1 LALLGKKKKEAEE
14 ALTSAKKIIIKVK
27 KMGMDTKDAEKMY
40 LVAKRD
46 LKNKRYG
53 PALEAFIISK
63 KMAKTTYA
71 EGISGMLELRI
82 KDLDEK
88 ISKMNM
94 KNIKTGKVEKLLNE
108 AKSSRKKKVKDIREG
123 IKIAKEGLRIAE
135 KRLSKFDIVSGYM
148 AKIRSLIR
156 EFEDYNPNIET
167 IKGYRERLNAVTEL
181 LNKGKIRSSEEMVK
195 ELNKKIKKEYKSFK
209 AAHKSVDSVKK
220 IISDA
225 DLLGANFQ
233 YQDEL
238 EEVQNLLLKGEF
250 SEAQILSDKTSKDI
264 FPILQDYKEAKHH
277 VDSAQSKVL
286 DVKNWGFSTYEV
298 EKILDMA
305 KEALKNHDFKEA
317 KVKAEECIKKGGNIR
332 ERHKESLELIQ
343 KAKEEVEKF
352 KINGKDPK
360 DAENIILEAES
371 EFNRGNYS
379 ASQEKIHEVLD
390 QLKRQE

>member
-14 ALTSAKKIIIKVK
+14 ALTSARKVIIKVK

-53 PALEAFIISK
+53 PALEGFIISK

-71 EGISGMLELRI
+71 EGISGMLKLRI
-82 KDLDEK
+82 KALDEK
-88 ISKMNM
+88 ISKMKM

-108 AKSSRKKKVKDIREG
+108 AKSSRKKKVKEIREG
-123 IKIAKEGLRIAE
+123 IKTAKEGLRIA
-135 KRLSKFDIVSGYM
+135 KSRLSKFDIISGFM
-148 AKIRSLIR
+148 ANIRSLIR

-167 IKGYRERLNAVTEL
+167 IKGYKERMDAVSEL
-181 LNKGKIRSSEEMVK
+181 LNKGKIRAAEEMVK
-195 ELNKKIKKEYKSFK
+195 ELSLKIKKENKSFK
-209 AAHKSVDSVKK
+209 VAHKSVDSVKK

-225 DLLGANFQ
+225 RILGANFQ
-233 YQDEL
+233 YQSEL

-250 SEAQILSDKTSKDI
+250 LQAQTLSDKTNSEI

-277 VDSAQSKVL
+277 VDSATSKVL
-286 DVKNWGFSTYEV
+286 DVKNWGFSAYEV
-298 EKILDMA
+298 EKILDLA
-305 KEALKNHDFKEA
+305 KDALKNHDFIDA
-317 KVKAEECIKKGGNIR
+317 KAKSEECIEKASNIR

-343 KAKEEVEKF
+343 KAKEEIEKI
-352 KINGKDPK
+352 KANGRDIK
-360 DAENIILEAES
+360 DAENVILEAES

-379 ASQEKIHEVLD
+379 ASQEKINGVLD
-390 QLKRQE
+390 RLKKGE